1 MKLEKVFLK
10 NAHISSVK
18 GRVLRGEKMDTLYK
32 VRENPSTFSKFY
44 QIFGKWIGAVPKMHP
59 HPLEDSVLASCT
71 DTIGGKSYDTV
82 CVMDIETYNC
92 GVISEQFLDKNGKTI
107 PPATTRLLL

>member
-1 MKLEKVFLK
+1 MKLEKVSLK

-32 VRENPSTFSKFY
+32 VRKNPSTFSKFY

-71 DTIGGKSYDTV
+71 AESVICSKLRMGILRWGKKS
-82 CVMDIETYNC
+82 
-92 GVISEQFLDKNGKTI
+92 GVVVGENGS
-107 PPATTRLLL
+107 